1 MAQVPPPQN
10 PQPGP
15 GGAAQPVLV
24 FAAANVLRD
33 STREVS
39 NKLTG
44 RSVALFVVAAIV
56 LYGAGEA
63 STFLTIY
70 GQKIGVAG
78 LAAADFS
85 VGALAFGMALRWTDS
100 MRAALA
106 TALFIVYLAYLGNIL
121 NGDFYKQLNNDLG
134 KQLLNILTASV
145 TAVVG
150 FYFASK
156 TTEQVFAIRAAGNQR
171 H

>member
-1 MAQVPPPQN
+1 MVQN
-10 PQPGP
+10 PQPP
-15 GGAAQPVLV
+15 KPLVAAAQAL
-24 FAAANVLRD
+24 LD
-33 STREVS
+33 STDEVR
-39 NKLTG
+39 KLG
-44 RSVALFVVAAIV
+44 GSSVVVFVIGTIV
-56 LYGAGEA
+56 LYGGGEA
-63 STFLTIY
+63 STIWTVF

-85 VGALAFGMALRWTDS
+85 VGALAFGMALRWTES

-121 NGDFYKQLNNDLG
+121 NSDFYNQLNNELG

-156 TTEQVFAIRAAGNQR
+156 TTEKVVAIREAAR
-171 H
+171 K